1 MEISIPVAFV
11 IGLFSAVHCLG
22 MCGSISSALALS
34 LPKQVRDT
42 PARLVLF
49 VSAYNAGRLISYT
62 LAGGLLGLI
71 GGELIGIDYLR
82 EGRLVAQLLASLVVI
97 AVGFYLTGW
106 FPQMRLMDKLGGP
119 LWRRLEPIGRRLL
132 PVQRLPQAVL
142 FGLIWGWLPCGLVY
156 YVLLLTLST
165 GNALSGALCML
176 AFGVGTL
183 PAVVGVGLVAG
194 WFTRLAGNPLLRQ
207 AVGLALVVSG
217 CVGVW
222 LSGFAT
228 G

>member
-1 MEISIPVAFV
+1 M
-11 IGLFSAVHCLG
+11 
-22 MCGSISSALALS
+22 
-34 LPKQVRDT
+34 
-42 PARLVLF
+42 
-49 VSAYNAGRLISYT
+49 
-62 LAGGLLGLI
+62 
-71 GGELIGIDYLR
+71 
-82 EGRLVAQLLASLVVI
+82 
-97 AVGFYLTGW
+97 
-106 FPQMRLMDKLGGP
+106 
-119 LWRRLEPIGRRLL
+119 
-132 PVQRLPQAVL
+132 
-142 FGLIWGWLPCGLVY
+142 
-156 YVLLLTLST
+156 LLLTLST